1 MNKINLILVT
11 VLVGI
16 VAANAAQQTTLTNRE
31 VRDPRQ
37 LKPILEANAADAQAR
52 LAAVEAAGVGGAL
65 ASGKII
71 VGNSGGTGE
80 AQTVTG
86 DITLSNAGVAAI
98 ASGVIVDADVKT
110 NALIAVT
117 KLSVAGQAS

>member
-37 LKPILEANAADAQAR
+37 LKTILEANATDAQAR
-52 LAAVEAAGVGGAL
+52 L
-65 ASGKII
+65 
-71 VGNSGGTGE
+71 
-80 AQTVTG
+80 
-86 DITLSNAGVAAI
+86 VAI
-98 ASGVIVDADVKT
+98 
-110 NALIAVT
+110 
-117 KLSVAGQAS
+117 